1 MYKYSKLTREYFLF
15 LILYFGREK
24 DQFHWPYR
32 HKNRRMKWVY
42 HSLLSSW
49 SEGKQTSWFFIF
61 PAARL
66 NMEREKKRILLSFFL
81 SLLSVPASTTTRR
94 TFASKCW
101 QRHRTQLMHSNDRQ
115 QGKEQAHH
123 NNAALRPPN
132 VRIISSS
139 ESNPVRLWCVIIVC
153 EFFQAAW
160 LKFRFRFD

>member
-1 MYKYSKLTREYFLF
+1 MS
-15 LILYFGREK
+15 I
-24 DQFHWPYR
+24 
-32 HKNRRMKWVY
+32 
-42 HSLLSSW
+42 SLSSVQLIR
-49 SEGKQTSWFFIF
+49 GKTNKLVFHFSGRQI
-61 PAARL
+61 
-66 NMEREKKRILLSFFL
+66 EYGKREEENFLSFFL
-81 SLLSVPASTTTRR
+81 YLLSVPASTTTRR

-153 EFFQAAW
+153 EFYQAAW